1 MWEEIQR
8 DFPIFP
14 FSRFLRY
21 LPFGPAGGWKG
32 EILECAR
39 QRFVRVAD
47 VRSCSQRPEILRRKI
62 EIECLLG
69 RVIWG
74 K

>member
-21 LPFGPAGGWKG
+21 LPFGPAGGWEG
-32 EILECAR
+32 EILESKPS
-39 QRFVRVAD
+39 VRANG
-47 VRSCSQRPEILRRKI
+47 S
-62 EIECLLG
+62 
-69 RVIWG
+69 
-74 K
+74 